1 MAGTP
6 TSIPATTSAEELV
19 SETHESTPEVGLI
32 GTLGLN
38 RDLFFAQLFNFAV
51 VFFVMWRW
59 VYKPL
64 VKAMDERSTAI
75 AKGLSDADAAAKA
88 LSSASTEKDQVIAE
102 AKREA
107 MKIVAAAEADA
118 KVERDAAVGRAKA
131 EIEKMVVQGKEI
143 LALEKTKMAEELR
156 DELGNLVATAVEKVV
171 GAKVDGKKDKE
182 LIAEALKKL

>member
-1 MAGTP
+1 MAAP
-6 TSIPATTSAEELV
+6 TTS
-19 SETHESTPEVGLI
+19 TTQESTESVGLI

-38 RDLFFAQLFNFAV
+38 QDLFFAQLFNFAV

-64 VKAMDERSTAI
+64 VKAMDERSATI
-75 AKGLSDADAAAKA
+75 EKGLSDAEAATKA
-88 LSSASTEKDQVIAE
+88 LSSASAEKEQVIAE

-118 KVERDAAVGRAKA
+118 KAERDAAVGRAKA
-131 EIEKMVVQGKEI
+131 EIEKMVIQGKEI
-143 LALEKTKMAEELR
+143 LALEKTKMATELR

-171 GAKVDGKKDKE
+171 GEKVDSKKDKE
-182 LIAEALKKL
+182 LIAEALKTL